1 MTINKQNKNGKEVS
15 ITYGDD
21 NSINVN
27 VFNNKILMGI
37 VGSFDNNLKELEK
50 ISGSKIYF
58 RGNSI
63 AIKGNKN
70 SNEKVKDAIEYLIY
84 RFRSDKKID
93 KNDIITALNTEMVQD
108 TKDQSTVQSF
118 GEVIKTPKRSVIPR
132 SKKQTEY
139 VRSLK
144 TNQIIMSLGPAGTG
158 KTYLA
163 VAVAL
168 SMLLEKKVERI
179 ILSRPAVEAGEKLGF
194 LPGDLKEKVDP
205 YLSPLYDALDAMLP
219 KNKLKI
225 FIENKKIEIVPLA
238 YMRGRTL
245 DNAFMILD
253 EAQNSTVMQMKM
265 FLTRL
270 GIGSKAIINGDV
282 TQIDLDG
289 SKHSGLIQATKILK
303 DVSGIGFTYFNDS
316 DIVRHP
322 LVKKIIGAY
331 DTVEKK

>member
-1 MTINKQNKNGKEVS
+1 MEKIIELKSMELSDILGVGDGNIKLIESTIPVS
-15 ITYGDD
+15 ITARGDLLTIKGKKSD
-21 NSINVN
+21 INHATD
-27 VFNNKILMGI
+27 ILGEMRGTLSSK
-37 VGSFDNNLKELEK
+37 GSLLSEDVNNLIRLYK
-50 ISGSKIYF
+50 SGSIDLKTDIDIKHIIYYG
-58 RGNSI
+58 RKGAIGPRTKGQSVYLNSFI
-63 AIKGNKN
+63 N
-70 SNEKVKDAIEYLIY
+70 
-84 RFRSDKKID
+84 
-93 KNDIITALNTEMVQD
+93 NDIV
-108 TKDQSTVQSF
+108 F
-118 GEVIKTPKRSVIPR
+118 GI
-132 SKKQTEY
+132 
-139 VRSLK
+139 
-144 TNQIIMSLGPAGTG
+144 GPAGTG
-158 KTYLA
+158 KTFLSMA
-163 VAVAL
+163 FAL
-168 SMLLEKKVERI
+168 SSLEKNEVDRI
-179 ILSRPAVEAGEKLGF
+179 ILCRPAVEAGENLGF

-205 YLSPLYDALDAMLP
+205 YLSPLYDALDTMLP

-289 SKHSGLIQATKILK
+289 NKNSGLVQATKILK
-303 DVSGIGFTYFNDS
+303 DVSGIGFTYFSDS

>member
-1 MTINKQNKNGKEVS
+1 MEKIIELKSVELSDILGIGDGNIKLIESTVPVS
-15 ITYGDD
+15 ITARGDLLTIKGKKSD
-21 NSINVN
+21 INHATA
-27 VFNNKILMGI
+27 ILGEMRGTLSSK
-37 VGSFDNNLKELEK
+37 GSLLSEDVNNLIRLYK
-50 ISGSKIYF
+50 SGGVQLKNNLDIKHVIYYG
-58 RGNSI
+58 RKGAIGPRTKGQSI
-63 AIKGNKN
+63 
-70 SNEKVKDAIEYLIY
+70 YL
-84 RFRSDKKID
+84 DNVVN
-93 KNDIITALNTEMVQD
+93 NDIV
-108 TKDQSTVQSF
+108 F
-118 GEVIKTPKRSVIPR
+118 GI
-132 SKKQTEY
+132 
-139 VRSLK
+139 
-144 TNQIIMSLGPAGTG
+144 GPAGTG
-158 KTYLA
+158 KTFLSMA
-163 VAVAL
+163 FAL
-168 SMLLEKKVERI
+168 SSLEKNEVDRI
-179 ILSRPAVEAGEKLGF
+179 ILCRPAVEAGENLGF

-225 FIENKKIEIVPLA
+225 FVEHKKIEIVPLA

-289 SKHSGLIQATKILK
+289 NKHSGLIQATKILK
-303 DVSGIGFTYFNDS
+303 NVSGIGFTYFDDS

-331 DTVEKK
+331 DTLENK

>member
-1 MTINKQNKNGKEVS
+1 MEKIIELKSIELSDILGIGDGNIKLIESSVPVS
-15 ITYGDD
+15 ITARGDLLTIKGKKSD
-21 NSINVN
+21 INHATA
-27 VFNNKILMGI
+27 ILGEMRGTLSSK
-37 VGSFDNNLKELEK
+37 GSLLSEDVNNLIRLYKSGGIELK
-50 ISGSKIYF
+50 NNLDIKHVIYYG
-58 RGNSI
+58 RKGAIGPRTKGQSI
-63 AIKGNKN
+63 
-70 SNEKVKDAIEYLIY
+70 YLDNVIN
-84 RFRSDKKID
+84 
-93 KNDIITALNTEMVQD
+93 NDIV
-108 TKDQSTVQSF
+108 F
-118 GEVIKTPKRSVIPR
+118 GI
-132 SKKQTEY
+132 
-139 VRSLK
+139 
-144 TNQIIMSLGPAGTG
+144 GPAGTG
-158 KTYLA
+158 KTFLSMA
-163 VAVAL
+163 FAL
-168 SMLLEKKVERI
+168 SSLEKNEVDRI
-179 ILSRPAVEAGEKLGF
+179 ILCRPAVEAGENLGF

-225 FIENKKIEIVPLA
+225 FVEHKKIEIVPLA

-331 DTVEKK
+331 DTVEKNRVMDKIL

>member
-1 MTINKQNKNGKEVS
+1 MEKIIELKSIELSDILGIGDGNIKLIESSVPVS
-15 ITYGDD
+15 ITARGDLLTIKGKKSD
-21 NSINVN
+21 INHATA
-27 VFNNKILMGI
+27 ILGEMRGTLSSK
-37 VGSFDNNLKELEK
+37 GSLLSEDVNNLIRLYKSGGVELK
-50 ISGSKIYF
+50 NNLDIKHVIYYG
-58 RGNSI
+58 RKGAIGPRTKGQSI
-63 AIKGNKN
+63 
-70 SNEKVKDAIEYLIY
+70 YL
-84 RFRSDKKID
+84 DNVVN
-93 KNDIITALNTEMVQD
+93 NDIV
-108 TKDQSTVQSF
+108 F
-118 GEVIKTPKRSVIPR
+118 GI
-132 SKKQTEY
+132 
-139 VRSLK
+139 
-144 TNQIIMSLGPAGTG
+144 GPAGTG
-158 KTYLA
+158 KTFLSMA
-163 VAVAL
+163 FAL
-168 SMLLEKKVERI
+168 SSLEKNEVDRI
-179 ILSRPAVEAGEKLGF
+179 ILCRPAVEAGENLGF

-225 FIENKKIEIVPLA
+225 FIEHKKIEIVPLA

>member
-1 MTINKQNKNGKEVS
+1 MEKIIELKSIELSDILGIGDGNIKLIESSVPVS
-15 ITYGDD
+15 ITARGDLLTIKGKKSD
-21 NSINVN
+21 INHATA
-27 VFNNKILMGI
+27 ILGEMRGTLSSKGALQYED
-37 VGSFDNNLKELEK
+37 VNNLIRLYKSGGVELK
-50 ISGSKIYF
+50 NNLDIKHVIYYG
-58 RGNSI
+58 RKGAIGPRTKGQSI
-63 AIKGNKN
+63 
-70 SNEKVKDAIEYLIY
+70 YL
-84 RFRSDKKID
+84 DNVVN
-93 KNDIITALNTEMVQD
+93 NDV
-108 TKDQSTVQSF
+108 VF
-118 GEVIKTPKRSVIPR
+118 GI
-132 SKKQTEY
+132 
-139 VRSLK
+139 
-144 TNQIIMSLGPAGTG
+144 GPAGTG
-158 KTYLA
+158 KTFLSMA
-163 VAVAL
+163 FAL
-168 SMLLEKKVERI
+168 SSLEKNEVDRI
-179 ILSRPAVEAGEKLGF
+179 ILCRPAVEAGENLGF

-225 FIENKKIEIVPLA
+225 FVEHKKIEIVPLA

>member
-1 MTINKQNKNGKEVS
+1 MEKIIELKSIELSDILGIGDGNIKLIESSVPVS
-15 ITYGDD
+15 ITARGDLLTIKGKKSD
-21 NSINVN
+21 INHATA
-27 VFNNKILMGI
+27 ILGEMRGTLSSK
-37 VGSFDNNLKELEK
+37 GSLLSEDVNNLIRLYKSGGVELK
-50 ISGSKIYF
+50 NNLDIKHVIYYG
-58 RGNSI
+58 RKGAIGPRTKGQSI
-63 AIKGNKN
+63 
-70 SNEKVKDAIEYLIY
+70 YLDNVIN
-84 RFRSDKKID
+84 
-93 KNDIITALNTEMVQD
+93 NDIV
-108 TKDQSTVQSF
+108 F
-118 GEVIKTPKRSVIPR
+118 GI
-132 SKKQTEY
+132 
-139 VRSLK
+139 
-144 TNQIIMSLGPAGTG
+144 GPAGTG
-158 KTYLA
+158 KTFLSMA
-163 VAVAL
+163 FAL
-168 SMLLEKKVERI
+168 SSLEKNEVDRI
-179 ILSRPAVEAGEKLGF
+179 ILCRPAVEAGENLGF

-225 FIENKKIEIVPLA
+225 FVEHKKIEIVPLA

-289 SKHSGLIQATKILK
+289 SKDSGLIQATKILK

>member
-1 MTINKQNKNGKEVS
+1 MEKIIELKSIELSDILGIGDGNIKLIESSVPVS
-15 ITYGDD
+15 ITARGDLLTIKGKKSD
-21 NSINVN
+21 INHATA
-27 VFNNKILMGI
+27 ILGEMRGTLSSK
-37 VGSFDNNLKELEK
+37 GSLLSEDVNNLLRLYKSGGIELK
-50 ISGSKIYF
+50 NNLDIKHVIYYG
-58 RGNSI
+58 RKGAIGPRTKGQSI
-63 AIKGNKN
+63 
-70 SNEKVKDAIEYLIY
+70 YLDNVVNNVI
-84 RFRSDKKID
+84 
-93 KNDIITALNTEMVQD
+93 V
-108 TKDQSTVQSF
+108 F
-118 GEVIKTPKRSVIPR
+118 GI
-132 SKKQTEY
+132 
-139 VRSLK
+139 
-144 TNQIIMSLGPAGTG
+144 GPAGTG
-158 KTYLA
+158 KTFLSMA
-163 VAVAL
+163 FAL
-168 SMLLEKKVERI
+168 SSLEKNEVDRI
-179 ILSRPAVEAGEKLGF
+179 ILCRPAVEAGENLGF

-225 FIENKKIEIVPLA
+225 FVEHKKIEIVPLA

>member
-1 MTINKQNKNGKEVS
+1 MEKIIELKSIELSDILGIGDGNIKLIESSVPVS
-15 ITYGDD
+15 ITARGDLLTIKGKKSD
-21 NSINVN
+21 INHATA
-27 VFNNKILMGI
+27 ILGEMRGTLSSK
-37 VGSFDNNLKELEK
+37 GSLLSEDVNNLIRLYKSGGIELK
-50 ISGSKIYF
+50 NNLDIKHVIYYG
-58 RGNSI
+58 RKGAIGPRTKGQSI
-63 AIKGNKN
+63 
-70 SNEKVKDAIEYLIY
+70 YLDNVIN
-84 RFRSDKKID
+84 
-93 KNDIITALNTEMVQD
+93 NDIV
-108 TKDQSTVQSF
+108 F
-118 GEVIKTPKRSVIPR
+118 GI
-132 SKKQTEY
+132 
-139 VRSLK
+139 
-144 TNQIIMSLGPAGTG
+144 GPAGTG
-158 KTYLA
+158 KTFLSMA
-163 VAVAL
+163 FAL
-168 SMLLEKKVERI
+168 SSLEKNEVDRI
-179 ILSRPAVEAGEKLGF
+179 ILCRPAVEAGENLGF

-205 YLSPLYDALDAMLP
+205 YLSPLYDALDLMLP

-303 DVSGIGFTYFNDS
+303 NVSGIGFTYFNDS

>member
-1 MTINKQNKNGKEVS
+1 MEKIIELKSIELSDILGIGDGNIKLIESTVPVS
-15 ITYGDD
+15 ITARGDLLTIKGKKTD
-21 NSINVN
+21 INHATA
-27 VFNNKILMGI
+27 ILGEMRGTLSSK
-37 VGSFDNNLKELEK
+37 GSLLSEDVNNLIRLYKSGGIELK
-50 ISGSKIYF
+50 NNLDIKHVIYYG
-58 RGNSI
+58 RKGAIGPRTKGQSI
-63 AIKGNKN
+63 
-70 SNEKVKDAIEYLIY
+70 YLDSVI
-84 RFRSDKKID
+84 
-93 KNDIITALNTEMVQD
+93 KNDIV
-108 TKDQSTVQSF
+108 F
-118 GEVIKTPKRSVIPR
+118 GI
-132 SKKQTEY
+132 
-139 VRSLK
+139 
-144 TNQIIMSLGPAGTG
+144 GPAGTG
-158 KTYLA
+158 KTFLSMA
-163 VAVAL
+163 FAL
-168 SMLLEKKVERI
+168 SSLEKNEVDRI
-179 ILSRPAVEAGEKLGF
+179 ILCRPAVEAGENLGF

-225 FIENKKIEIVPLA
+225 FIEHKKIEIVPLA

-289 SKHSGLIQATKILK
+289 SKDSGLIQATKILK